1 MAIPFVAVALNAARV
16 VGSRILKKG
25 LKSTAKKAYKMAEPH
40 VKKGASKLGD
50 AYKKV
55 DSGVKKGTNLANKKL
70 NTITKKGS
78 TYYTKSSVK
87 AKDAAEKFNKGRGHT
102 KKSIK
107 ANDAAIEFNKAIKK
121 GSKVKKKV
129 VPKLVKV
136 PKRVVPKRV
145 RVKNPT
151 AAHLKNPGDK
161 MTRSAKISRFVSR
174 PVRGD
179 KNVMQ
184 IVGSNS
190 QTVTQAGLYS
200 LYKTATSP
208 LKGRSQSKQ
217 NKARKKRYQK

>member
-1 MAIPFVAVALNAARV
+1 MAIPFVAVALNAARA

-25 LKSTAKKAYKMAEPH
+25 LKSSAKKAYKMAKPH

-50 AYKKV
+50 AYKNV
-55 DSGVKKGTNLANKKL
+55 NTGVKKGTKLANKKL
-70 NTITKKGS
+70 DSITKKGS

-87 AKDAAEKFNKGRGHT
+87 ARDAAEKFNLNRGHT

-107 ANDAAIEFNKAIKK
+107 AKDAAIKFNDAIKK

-136 PKRVVPKRV
+136 PKRVVPKKV

-161 MTRSAKISRFVSR
+161 MTRSAKISRALTR
-174 PVRGD
+174 PIKGK

-200 LYKTATSP
+200 LYKTAASP